1 MFQGAL
7 DRSADKVFHFT
18 SILRKYGDKLYL
30 IPASTIADLKRKS
43 PFFFFFYS
51 CLFIVAEFLYGE
63 NTVFFWKWYPSYDIT
78 SRLQWIAKGFQALDE
93 DVKIS
98 QGILHNSE

>member
-18 SILRKYGDKLYL
+18 SILRKCGGKLYL

-51 CLFIVAEFLYGE
+51 CLFIVAGFLYGE
-63 NTVFFWKWYPSYDIT
+63 TQYFSGNGIHHLTSPQGFSGSLKVF
-78 SRLQWIAKGFQALDE
+78 RL
-93 DVKIS
+93 
-98 QGILHNSE
+98 